1 MSASMRASENTRLLT
16 FLVWNA
22 FNNGKLKSAYQQ
34 FSAYWQASFERYQMW
49 ISNSSRL
56 PMHLP
61 SFAIKHASIIGD
73 VFGGVIVIVLGSSLF
88 GVVANFT
95 TGITV
100 AHTGFTPN
108 VNVTASIGFVPIIQ
122 LIPFLFGAM
131 ILLMVYA
138 IFEKHLPGG
147 L

>member
-1 MSASMRASENTRLLT
+1 
-16 FLVWNA
+16 
-22 FNNGKLKSAYQQ
+22 
-34 FSAYWQASFERYQMW
+34 
-49 ISNSSRL
+49 
-56 PMHLP
+56 MHLP

-108 VNVTASIGFVPIIQ
+108 VNITQSIGFVPIVQ

>member
-1 MSASMRASENTRLLT
+1 MSVGKQGVSLQAFLLWNFVNNLRAIARTPAQRFGAYWSATRQRYEAWIMSSPSGDLFFIRRLLT
-16 FLVWNA
+16 N
-22 FNNGKLKSAYQQ
+22 
-34 FSAYWQASFERYQMW
+34 
-49 ISNSSRL
+49 
-56 PMHLP
+56 
-61 SFAIKHASIIGD
+61 ASIIGD

>member
-1 MSASMRASENTRLLT
+1 MSAVLESENTRLLK
-16 FLVWNA
+16 FLIWNA
-22 FNNGKLKSAYQQ
+22 VNHRRPKSAYQQ
-34 FSAYWQASFERYQMW
+34 FSAYWLATYERYRAW
-49 ISNSSRL
+49 INNGSGL

-100 AHTGFTPN
+100 AHAGFTPN
-108 VNVTASIGFVPIIQ
+108 VNVTASFGFVPIIQ
-122 LIPFLFGAM
+122 LIPFL
-131 ILLMVYA
+131 I
-138 IFEKHLPGG
+138 E
-147 L
+147 

>member
-1 MSASMRASENTRLLT
+1 MSAFRASENTRLLT

-34 FSAYWQASFERYQMW
+34 FSAYWLATIERYHVWM
-49 ISNSSRL
+49 NSGL
-56 PMHLP
+56 PAHLP
-61 SFAIKHASIIGD
+61 SYAIKHASIIGD

>member
-1 MSASMRASENTRLLT
+1 MSAFRASENTRLLT

-34 FSAYWQASFERYQMW
+34 FSAYWQASYERYQAW
-49 ISNSSRL
+49 ISNTGL
-56 PMHLP
+56 QPHLP
-61 SFAIKHASIIGD
+61 SYAIKHASIIGD

>member
-1 MSASMRASENTRLLT
+1 MSAFRASENTRLLT

-22 FNNGKLKSAYQQ
+22 FNNGKLKSAYRQ
-34 FSAYWQASFERYQMW
+34 FSAYWQASFERYQFW
-49 ISNSSRL
+49 INNAS
-56 PMHLP
+56 LP
-61 SFAIKHASIIGD
+61 SFTPYTRLKNASIIGD
-73 VFGGVIVIVLGSSLF
+73 IFGAVIIVVLGSSLF
-88 GVVANFT
+88 GTVANFT
-95 TGITV
+95 TGITI

-108 VNVTASIGFVPIIQ
+108 VNVTSSIGFVPIIQ

-131 ILLMVYA
+131 VLLMIYA

>member
-1 MSASMRASENTRLLT
+1 MSAFRASENTRLLT
-16 FLVWNA
+16 FLIWKA
-22 FNNGKLKSAYQQ
+22 FNHRRLKSAYQQ
-34 FSAYWQASFERYQMW
+34 FSAYWLATYERYRAW
-49 ISNSSRL
+49 INNGSGL

>member
-1 MSASMRASENTRLLT
+1 MSALSTSQNSKLLA

-22 FNNGKLKSAYQQ
+22 LLQPARLVRGNAN
-34 FSAYWQASFERYQMW
+34 
-49 ISNSSRL
+49 L

-108 VNVTASIGFVPIIQ
+108 VNITQSIGFVPIVQ